1 MSANTPPET
10 STTSGNASNWHAQH
24 EKILKNW
31 SEIGASYRFLH
42 DRAMNK
48 FYKQNLGF
56 TLPVIIIST
65 ITGTASFSLSSM
77 PSNWQ
82 PYAPSVIGG
91 LNLVAGLIS
100 TISQFLR
107 VSELLE
113 GHRAASISFSKF
125 SRTIAVELSLPVDE
139 RDSSGQEFILKM
151 RTELDRLL
159 EQSPNIPL
167 EIVQSFGKKF
177 KNTAFTKPEILEIRA
192 VEIFKDSLKMKEDQA
207 KREAA
212 VKAEAKEEAKKQFEE
227 TTKLVED
234 AKQAAY
240 EEAKKALKR
249 AEDKSVKLS
258 DIGVNLSNNMSQ
270 FFSTTAS
277 VAPSDDDDASKPS
290 SPKAETPEEEPSE
303 SASAVDGEE
312 IV

>member
-1 MSANTPPET
+1 MNTPPET
-10 STTSGNASNWHAQH
+10 STTSGQISNGWHAQH

-48 FYKQNLGF
+48 FYTQNLGF

-77 PSNWQ
+77 PAGWQ
-82 PYAPSVIGG
+82 PYAPSVIGC
-91 LNLVAGLIS
+91 LNLVAGLVS

-139 RDSSGQEFILKM
+139 RESSGQEFILKM

-167 EIVQSFGKKF
+167 PIVQSFGNKF
-177 KNTAFTKPEILEIRA
+177 KNTAFRKPEILEIRA

-207 KREAA
+207 KRDAA
-212 VKAEAKEEAKKQFEE
+212 AKKEAKEEAKKQIEE
-227 TTKLVED
+227 TNKMVED
-234 AKQAAY
+234 AKQAAF
-240 EEAKKALKR
+240 EEAKKALKQ
-249 AEDKSVKLS
+249 AEDTSVKIS

-277 VAPSDDDDASKPS
+277 VSPSDDDEVLDPS
-290 SPKAETPEEEPSE
+290 TDTA
-303 SASAVDGEE
+303 GEE
-312 IV
+312 VV

>member
-1 MSANTPPET
+1 MNTGKIE
-10 STTSGNASNWHAQH
+10 AVKWREQH

-56 TLPVIIIST
+56 TLPVIVIST

-77 PSNWQ
+77 PAGWQ
-82 PYAPSVIGG
+82 PYAPSIIG
-91 LNLVAGLIS
+91 LFNLVAGLIS
-100 TISQFLR
+100 TVSQFLR

-113 GHRAASISFSKF
+113 GHRSASISFSKF
-125 SRTIAVELSLPVDE
+125 SRTIAVELSLPIDE
-139 RDSSGQEFILKM
+139 RDSSGQEFIMKM

-192 VEIFKDSLKMKEDQA
+192 VEIFKDSLKVKEDQERRDA
-207 KREAA
+207 ATKKEAR
-212 VKAEAKEEAKKQFEE
+212 EEAKKHLEE
-227 TTKLVED
+227 TNKLIEES
-234 AKQAAY
+234 KEAAF
-240 EEAKKALKR
+240 EEAKKALKQ
-249 AEDKSVKLS
+249 AEDTSVKLS
-258 DIGVNLSNNMSQ
+258 DIGVNLSNSMSQ

-277 VAPSDDDDASKPS
+277 VSPAYDDEVLDPSTDTATGD
-290 SPKAETPEEEPSE
+290 
-303 SASAVDGEE
+303 EE

>member
-1 MSANTPPET
+1 MNTGKIE
-10 STTSGNASNWHAQH
+10 AVNWREQH

-48 FYKQNLGF
+48 FYKQNLAF
-56 TLPVIIIST
+56 TLPVIVIST

-77 PSNWQ
+77 PAGWQ

-91 LNLVAGLIS
+91 FNLVAGLIS
-100 TISQFLR
+100 TVSQFLR

-125 SRTIAVELSLPVDE
+125 SRTIAVELSLPIDE
-139 RDSSGQEFILKM
+139 RDSSGQEFIMKM

-192 VEIFKDSLKMKEDQA
+192 VEIFKDSLKVKEDQEKRDAAA
-207 KREAA
+207 KKEAR
-212 VKAEAKEEAKKQFEE
+212 EEAKKQIEE
-227 TTKLVED
+227 TNKLIEE
-234 AKQAAY
+234 AKEAAF
-240 EEAKKALKR
+240 EEAKKVLKN
-249 AEDKSVKLS
+249 AEDNSVKLS

-270 FFSTTAS
+270 FFSTTAAI
-277 VAPSDDDDASKPS
+277 APAYYDDEVLDPS
-290 SPKAETPEEEPSE
+290 TDTATG
-303 SASAVDGEE
+303 DEE

>member
-1 MSANTPPET
+1 MNTPPET
-10 STTSGNASNWHAQH
+10 SGKMEPVKWREQH

-56 TLPVIIIST
+56 TLPVIVIST

-77 PSNWQ
+77 PAGWQ

-91 LNLVAGLIS
+91 FNLVAGLIS
-100 TISQFLR
+100 TVSQFLR

-125 SRTIAVELSLPVDE
+125 SRTIAVELSLPIDE

-192 VEIFKDSLKMKEDQA
+192 VEIFKDSLKVKEDQEKRDAAA
-207 KREAA
+207 KKEAR
-212 VKAEAKEEAKKQFEE
+212 EEAKKQIEE
-227 TTKLVED
+227 TNKLVED
-234 AKQAAY
+234 AKQAAF
-240 EEAKKALKR
+240 EEAKKVLKN
-249 AEDKSVKLS
+249 AEDNSVKLS

-270 FFSTTAS
+270 FFSTTAAI
-277 VAPSDDDDASKPS
+277 APAYDDEVLDPFTDTA
-290 SPKAETPEEEPSE
+290 TG
-303 SASAVDGEE
+303 DEE